1 VSGPSDDRE
10 LRATLS
16 RAIEARGSRLHPFG
30 DVLGLRDPAPGDD
43 AQLVLGDSP
52 FLAARELGRSSLAL
66 NVGIDV
72 VAARAAYVQAPELGH
87 MATRA
92 LTTVVERAPRGER
105 LRFSAA
111 VESLGDPDQRNFR
124 QLVCRARVHDDE
136 GQVASGT
143 MIALAQDREAI
154 EGPPPPKQRDL
165 PEHEVEAEL
174 DRLLATDADSLSE
187 ALLLDGLR
195 LGPGENAASVKVRPL
210 LQNLVGSLQGG
221 AAPSIADALARQLIG
236 REELRPCILHWAF
249 RGPIVESCRYELRVS
264 DSAGSA
270 HVEVRVTENERVRGI
285 GILDYRPAAAARETT

>member
-1 VSGPSDDRE
+1 MSSSVEQRG
-10 LRATLS
+10 LRAALS
-16 RAIEARGSRLHPFG
+16 QAIEQSRSRLHPFG
-30 DVLGLRDPAPGDD
+30 DVLGLQDPAPGED

-52 FLAARELGRSSLAL
+52 FLAPRELRRSSLAL

-111 VESLGDPDQRNFR
+111 VESLGEADERNFR

-136 GQVASGT
+136 GQFASGT
-143 MIALAQDREAI
+143 MIALATDREAI
-154 EGPPPPKQRDL
+154 EGPPPPKRRDL
-165 PEHEVEAEL
+165 PEAEVEAEL
-174 DRLLATDADSLSE
+174 ERLLATDADSLSE

-195 LGPGENAASVKVRPL
+195 LQPGEQGATVKVRPL

-221 AAPSIADALARQLIG
+221 AALSIADALARQMIG
-236 REELRPCILHWAF
+236 RGELQPCILHWAF
-249 RGPIVESCRYELRVS
+249 RGPLTESCSYELRIS

-270 HVEVRVTENERVRGI
+270 HAEVRVTENDRVRGI
-285 GILDYRPAAAARETT
+285 GILDYRPAPAAGEAP